1 MKELALDTVQLDL
14 FLKNLNVNF
23 FFSNSKSYTCDFRLF
38 RIKGKKIPMTEVAT
52 VNVLVKEGFH

>member
-23 FFSNSKSYTCDFRLF
+23 FFFL
-38 RIKGKKIPMTEVAT
+38 IPKVTHVILDYLE
-52 VNVLVKEGFH
+52 

>member
-23 FFSNSKSYTCDFRLF
+23 FFPNSKSYTCDFRLL
-38 RIKGKKIPMTEVAT
+38 RIKGKK
-52 VNVLVKEGFH
+52 KDSYDRGSYC